1 MHKVGLYILL
11 ILWLLIEFYVFVGLK
26 NTISPQLKSW
36 VFLIDFVAILIVLA
50 AIISVGMFYNGT
62 LSKTIGWINILMG
75 LTVTVVV
82 TKIFYIVF
90 LFSEDIY
97 RVLNLV
103 YQYFS
108 GREHV
113 EMESRRKFVTNTA
126 LVVAAIP
133 FSSFIYGVFK
143 GRYNFKVMEETL
155 SFDDLP
161 SEFDGFK
168 IVHISD
174 LHSGS
179 FDSVSAMQKGLDLIQ
194 AQKPDV
200 ILFTGDLV
208 NNLAYE
214 FTPYIEMFK
223 KLSAPF
229 GKFSILGNHDYGL
242 YIDWKT
248 QEDNLQNQKEIR
260 DHHPAMGFDLLNNV
274 NRKIEKNG
282 QSIRLVGVENW
293 GRPPFPPK
301 GDLNKALEGIE
312 NNEFTIL
319 MSHDPHHWD
328 DIALKHPKH
337 IHLTLSGHTHGM
349 QMGIDIPSIK
359 WSPIK
364 YRYPRWAGLYNEGN
378 EYLYVNR
385 GFGHLG
391 FPGRVGVMPEI
402 TVINLKKK

>member
-1 MHKVGLYILL
+1 MNKVGLYILL
-11 ILWLLIEFYVFVGLK
+11 VIWLFIEFYVFTGLK
-26 NTISPQLKSW
+26 NTISPKLFSW
-36 VFLIDFVAILIVLA
+36 VFLINFIAILIVVVT
-50 AIISVGMFYNGT
+50 IISVNRFYDRGI
-62 LSKTIGWINILMG
+62 SKTIGWINILMG
-75 LTVTVVV
+75 LTVTILV
-82 TKIFYIVF
+82 TKMFYIFF
-90 LFSEDIY
+90 LFGEDIY
-97 RVLNLV
+97 RLGNLV
-103 YQYFS
+103 YQYFV
-108 GREHV
+108 GNEKV
-113 EMESRRKFVTNTA
+113 EMESRRKFVTNSA
-126 LVVAAIP
+126 LVLAAIP

-155 SFDDLP
+155 SFSDLP

-174 LHSGS
+174 VHSGS

-194 AQKPDV
+194 AQKPDI

-208 NNLAYE
+208 NNLSLE
-214 FTPYIEMFK
+214 FTPYIKMFK
-223 KLSAPF
+223 NLSAPF

-242 YIDWKT
+242 YVNWSSV
-248 QEDNLQNQKEIR
+248 EENLQNQKEIR

-282 QSIRLVGVENW
+282 QSIRLAGVENW

-301 GDLNKALEGIE
+301 GDLNKALTNIDSD
-312 NNEFTIL
+312 EFTIL

-328 DIALKHPKH
+328 DIALKHAKH